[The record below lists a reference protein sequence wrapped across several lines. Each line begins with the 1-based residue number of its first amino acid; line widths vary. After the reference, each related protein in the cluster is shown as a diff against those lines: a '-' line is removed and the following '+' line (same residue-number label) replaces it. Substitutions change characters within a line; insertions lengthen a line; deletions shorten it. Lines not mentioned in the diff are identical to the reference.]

1 METCAECGREVHG
14 GTAGCRADFDAL
26 VARDFSNVLFGRW
39 HRLLVDVYALQH
51 PETFCISAKSFAAH
65 LGGLCCW
72 MERGGDAETYRAL
85 QRSLNGPSQRVKP
98 ELPHVRGAQTLA
110 SVLGM
115 DDPKAYGESVE
126 RWAADVWAAYAAL
139 HATARTYLDT

>member
-1 METCAECGREVHG
+1 METCAGCGREVAG

-51 PETFCISAKSFAAH
+51 PDTFCISAKSLAAH

-72 MERGGDAETYRAL
+72 MERAGDAEIYRAL
-85 QRSLNGPSQRVKP
+85 QRSLNGRPPLVKP
-98 ELPHVRGAQTLA
+98 ELPLLRGTQTIA
-110 SVLGM
+110 SVL
-115 DDPKAYGESVE
+115 DFADPKPYGESME
-126 RWAADVWAAYAAL
+126 RWAAHVWTAYAAL
-139 HATARTYLDT
+139 HATARTFLEQ